1 MSKRK
6 DDETH
11 LVNRARRGD
20 QEAFWSLVERHGP
33 MVHRLLRRLV
43 KDRERAE
50 DLFSE
55 TFLKAA
61 DHIEKFRGEA
71 KFSTWLVSIA
81 VNLSRNELKRDR
93 RRQHISWDEV
103 IPTESHSHGPGA
115 PSLAEWAN
123 PHEVLEQKELR
134 ELLDRG
140 IESLPSAYR
149 VVFALRDIEGL
160 STAETARAL
169 GLTETAV
176 KSRAARARLALRKF
190 LTPHLRSPARE
201 QPRA

>member
-1 MSKRK
+1 MSKSK
-6 DDETH
+6 DDE
-11 LVNRARRGD
+11 ARWVDLARKGD

-61 DHIEKFRGEA
+61 DHIEKFRGDA
-71 KFSTWLVSIA
+71 RFSTWLVSIA

-123 PHEVLEQKELR
+123 PHELLEQKELR
-134 ELLDRG
+134 RLLDEG
-140 IESLPSAYR
+140 IASLPPAYQI
-149 VVFALRDIEGL
+149 VFTLRDIEGL

-169 GLTETAV
+169 NLSETAV
-176 KSRAARARLALRKF
+176 KSRAARARLAMRKF
-190 LTPHLRSPARE
+190 LTPHLRIPAKE
-201 QPRA
+201 ASRA

>member
-1 MSKRK
+1 MSNPK
-6 DDETH
+6 DDE
-11 LVNRARRGD
+11 ARWVELARQGD
-20 QEAFWSLVERHGP
+20 SEAFWALVERHGP

-71 KFSTWLVSIA
+71 RFSTWLVSIA
-81 VNLSRNELKRDR
+81 VNLSRNEMKRDR
-93 RRQHISWDEV
+93 RRQHISWDDV
-103 IPTESHSHGPGA
+103 IPTESHSHGSGA

-123 PHEVLEQKELR
+123 PHDILEQKELR
-134 ELLDRG
+134 ELLDDG
-140 IESLPSAYR
+140 IESLPPSYR
-149 VVFALRDIEGL
+149 VVFTLRDIEGL
-160 STAETARAL
+160 STAETAAAL

-190 LTPHLRSPARE
+190 LTPHFGTPASE
-201 QPRA
+201 ASRA